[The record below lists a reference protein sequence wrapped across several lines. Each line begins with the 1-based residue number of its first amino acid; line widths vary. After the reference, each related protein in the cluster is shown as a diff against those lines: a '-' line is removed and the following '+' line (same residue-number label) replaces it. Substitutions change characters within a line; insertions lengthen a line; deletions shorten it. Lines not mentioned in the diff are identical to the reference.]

1 MTAPPG
7 HEREPHRAA
16 LDELSQAFGGS
27 TPAPTGEPDEDL
39 DGGGP
44 TQPVGPV
51 DLPADE
57 LLIVEAEPL
66 ESPVAPAPRIIR
78 IDDYSG
84 SHPIEPLA
92 TEPVDASS
100 GASHRA
106 ADGAEPILIEIDN
119 ADLPDAVYVEG
130 SLDRSGSRSI
140 VIIEDDD
147 TADALVPES
156 ERDVRRGIE
165 PRMRERRVAVKRAQ
179 GRKRLKWFAL
189 GALVVVIV
197 VGLLAVLGSG
207 LFAVQRDQVVVTG
220 NVYTNPEQL
229 QAVIDDLVGTP
240 VLLVDTQGAERRLE
254 AIPWV
259 ETARVRSD
267 FPHGATIEIRER
279 QAIATYRGP
288 DQRFRVLDRQGRVL
302 DVIDLYP
309 IAYLLLDGPDPV
321 DLEAGEFAPR
331 GYAAAA
337 ELAKNLTG
345 SVRGGVERIDVTA
358 DGSRLVML
366 LTDGTE
372 VRFGEARD
380 LFAKLV
386 RLETVLSSD
395 EVREPGVIDI
405 STNEVTL

>member
-66 ESPVAPAPRIIR
+66 ESPVTPAPRIIR